1 MEGCPRVEEEN
12 VREEG
17 TAKAGTGI
25 GHDASSKSYLPLTSH
40 ALSPLPTN

>member
-1 MEGCPRVEEEN
+1 MEGCPWVEEKN

-17 TAKAGTGI
+17 TAKAGTGF
-25 GHDASSKSYLPLTSH
+25 GYDTSSKSYLPLTSH